1 MKVLAIGT
9 HPDDIEIGCGG
20 TLSLHK
26 NAGHEIHLVIA
37 TRGERGGMTQDMAKI
52 RSQEA
57 LEAAIVLSVVGEGFP
72 LIYNGQEA
80 GNPRRLAFFEKD
92 PIDWRQHPIGD
103 LYKKLFSFV
112 KYTNVKELLVILST
126 FN

>member
-1 MKVLAIGT
+1 MCRDGT
-9 HPDDIEIGCGG
+9 QFEQF
-20 TLSLHK
+20 K
-26 NAGHEIHLVIA
+26 
-37 TRGERGGMTQDMAKI
+37 
-52 RSQEA
+52 EA